1 MQGDIIAALPHCCKF
16 IVDQV
21 QGPCRSAAQLTK
33 AAARECCSLT
43 PVSIQVPGT
52 YEIGNRPRCTTLAGA
67 RGQMASIYDAY
78 QNVAHVEV
86 VVDEGLLVIA
96 VLLEET
102 AMSAE
107 DIIIIPTI

>member
-1 MQGDIIAALPHCCKF
+1 
-16 IVDQV
+16 
-21 QGPCRSAAQLTK
+21 
-33 AAARECCSLT
+33 
-43 PVSIQVPGT
+43 
-52 YEIGNRPRCTTLAGA
+52 
-67 RGQMASIYDAY
+67 MASIYDAY